1 VIPTIL
7 SLCLL
12 GFFVASNYRQ
22 LYSWWVVR
30 QETKRL
36 VNQALI
42 ASFNSHQTIR
52 LEDDFHESL
61 SEDVWKLVLINGAGK
76 VSNGTSWH
84 ATALNVANGL
94 TISHFP
100 DLAFANESSN
110 IWQSP
115 AAEQYNNITI
125 ITKGG
130 FFPTPTKDIVL
141 SFSMRASANFWGT
154 AGVIFQLQDT
164 IGKDGIFRK
173 PFNMFGVSVVGRES
187 TVFGHNGSLCYLA
200 LNWLPICVES
210 VEVDAHAWH
219 NYEIYLRWISTT
231 EWVGIVFVDGEQACP
246 AVFMPALGPLEVH
259 IWADNYL
266 PISQPRR
273 WWQIGPSMHLQF
285 QDGGEKQFMVKS
297 LRLSDESRL

>member
-1 VIPTIL
+1 MIPTIL
-7 SLCLL
+7 SLCLI

-36 VNQALI
+36 ADQTLI
-42 ASFNSHQTIR
+42 ASSNSHKTIW
-52 LEDDFHESL
+52 LEDDFHEGL

-84 ATALNVANGL
+84 ATALNISNGL

-100 DLAFANESSN
+100 DPDFANESSN
-110 IWQSP
+110 MWQSP
-115 AAEQYNNITI
+115 AAEQYNNITL

-164 IGKDGIFRK
+164 IGKDGVFRK

-187 TVFGHNGSLCYLA
+187 SVLGHNGSLCYLA
-200 LNWLPICVES
+200 LNWLPTCIES
-210 VEVDAHAWH
+210 MEVDTHAWR
-219 NYEIYLRWISTT
+219 NYEICLRWISAT
-231 EWVGIVFVDGEQACP
+231 EWVGIVLVDGEQACP
-246 AVFMPALGPLEVH
+246 AVCMPALGPLEVH

-273 WWQIGPSMHLQF
+273 WWQIGPSMDLKF
-285 QDGGEKQFMVKS
+285 QDGGEKQFMIKT
-297 LRLSDESRL
+297 LRLSDEPRL